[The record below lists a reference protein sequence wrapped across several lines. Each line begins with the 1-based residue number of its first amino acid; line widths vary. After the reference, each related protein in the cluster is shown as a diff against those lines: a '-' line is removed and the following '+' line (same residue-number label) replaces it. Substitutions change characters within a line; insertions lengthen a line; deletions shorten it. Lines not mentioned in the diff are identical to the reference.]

1 MLANQGL
8 VMQTQY
14 NIHEAKTRLSQIIEQ
29 VESGGE
35 AVIARAGKPVA
46 RLVPI
51 TTAPSRRVLGQL
63 AGQFKLPTDDHQ
75 PLPETPAAFIDAI
88 EGR

>member
-1 MLANQGL
+1 
-8 VMQTQY
+8 MQTQF

-35 AVIARAGKPVA
+35 AVIARAGKPVV

-51 TTAPSRRVLGQL
+51 EAPPARRVLGRF
-63 AGQFKLPTDDHQ
+63 AGQYKLPADDNK
-75 PLPETPAAFIDAI
+75 PLPETPAEFINAI